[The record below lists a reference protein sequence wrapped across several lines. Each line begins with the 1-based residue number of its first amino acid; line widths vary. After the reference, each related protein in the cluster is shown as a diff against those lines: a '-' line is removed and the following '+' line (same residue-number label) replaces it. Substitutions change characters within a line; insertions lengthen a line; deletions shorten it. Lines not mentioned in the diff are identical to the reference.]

1 MTRIERTRAWLK
13 RNKIFFEVFSLAILG
28 FMGVVV
34 SIASLQVSRIQTSL
48 QRAQVSPAIVIQD
61 KMAYN
66 EAKGNYADEVVT
78 VENNGYPL
86 SEFSSEI
93 ISIFEVTRG
102 ASNHPGT
109 AYFPIVYLCC
119 QELTQG
125 PTGRLTMY
133 RQPGNNEDSARLD
146 KELSSINAHSAEG
159 QFSFRL
165 INLLTV
171 TYKDALGGRHSRRY
185 LVWPIRG
192 GQEIDESEAQTWLKR
207 YKDGAAQLRDIAK
220 LKGTELVD
228 GLK

>member
-1 MTRIERTRAWLK
+1 MTRTERARAWLK
-13 RNKIFFEVFSLAILG
+13 TNKVFFEVFSLAILG

-61 KMAYN
+61 KVAYDD
-66 EAKGNYADEVVT
+66 AKRNYADEVVT

-93 ISIFEVTRG
+93 ISLYEVTRS
-102 ASNHPGT
+102 ASNQTGT
-109 AYFPIVYLCC
+109 AYFPVVYLCC

-133 RQPGNNEDSARLD
+133 RQPGNNEDSVRLD
-146 KELSSINAHSAEG
+146 KELSSINAHAADSR
-159 QFSFRL
+159 FSFRL

-192 GQEIDESEAQTWLKR
+192 GQEIEESEAQTWLKR
-207 YKDGAAQLRDIAK
+207 YKDGPAQLKDISK
-220 LKGTELVD
+220 LTGTELVD